1 VPFALHL
8 HSVNTKFQWSP
19 PSFISAK
26 PTDTEKNLTYDL
38 PSLTKSCDSHEETP
52 NSLSLSTLSSKIELL
67 NPAHPPHHNPNP
79 NSHSV
84 GFGFGPNGMLS
95 SQLPDIAEA
104 SSSERVYVALGN
116 SIEKAVSLLNWVFE
130 SLGARQICLLHVHR
144 PSPLIPT
151 LCKLYLSCFL
161 FFFLFLVY
169 VLYSNLEMFAEFN
182 LFLVLFSNLV
192 VYSLVGLFL
201 ESFLDP
207 RWDFSSFFNLLLIFC

>member
-1 VPFALHL
+1 MPFALHL

-130 SLGARQICLLHVHR
+130 SLGTRQICLLHVHR

-161 FFFLFLVY
+161 SFFLFLVY

>member
-1 VPFALHL
+1 
-8 HSVNTKFQWSP
+8 
-19 PSFISAK
+19 
-26 PTDTEKNLTYDL
+26 
-38 PSLTKSCDSHEETP
+38 
-52 NSLSLSTLSSKIELL
+52 
-67 NPAHPPHHNPNP
+67 
-79 NSHSV
+79 
-84 GFGFGPNGMLS
+84 MLS

-130 SLGARQICLLHVHR
+130 SLGTRQICLLHVHR

-161 FFFLFLVY
+161 SFFLFLVY

>member
-1 VPFALHL
+1 MPFALHL

-130 SLGARQICLLHVHR
+130 SLGTRQICLLHVHR

-161 FFFLFLVY
+161 SFFFCFWSMYCTRILKCLLNSIYFLFCFQILLFIHLLVY
-169 VLYSNLEMFAEFN
+169 F
-182 LFLVLFSNLV
+182 
-192 VYSLVGLFL
+192 
-201 ESFLDP
+201 
-207 RWDFSSFFNLLLIFC
+207 